1 MAAEGT
7 RAVAERTET
16 RGERRAA
23 GASPDDGPHAAD
35 ERDGFHARYAHRTAR
50 RILGVLG
57 FVGSHTAPVRLTDVS
72 RGTSLDTGTT
82 HRILSTLV
90 EAGYLHKD
98 ARTRRYSIG
107 FEILKLGQT
116 APAYSL
122 FVARSQPFLV
132 RLAAELGATVVV
144 ASRQGPQV
152 MLLRAIHGPADAVHP
167 FCRNLPEFVDAHAT
181 APGKVLLAYSPRE
194 QVVSLYKVVP
204 LRRHTARTITNPT
217 RLLAELETIRAQQHA
232 VDNSGLVQGLEG
244 ISVPVFNPSGDVN
257 YALWV
262 HLPSDQRGNAARR
275 QAIAQ
280 ASRVA
285 REIIH
290 YTTGRAPLVWS

>member
-1 MAAEGT
+1 MAAVEA
-7 RAVAERTET
+7 RASAERAD
-16 RGERRAA
+16 AA
-23 GASPDDGPHAAD
+23 GDRRDPRGRSGGSAPPVDDSDA
-35 ERDGFHARYAHRTAR
+35 FHARYAHRTAR

-57 FVGSHTAPVRLTDVS
+57 FVGAHTTPVRLTDVS
-72 RGTSLDTGTT
+72 RGTGLDTGTT

-122 FVARSQPFLV
+122 FVARSEPFLV

-152 MLLRAIHGPADAVHP
+152 MLLRAIYGPPETVHP
-167 FCRNLPEFVDAHAT
+167 FCRALPEYVDAHAT
-181 APGKVLLAYSPRE
+181 APGKVLLAFSPRE

-204 LRRHTARTITNPT
+204 LRRHTARTVTNPT

-262 HLPSDQRGNAARR
+262 QLPPEMRGTAARR
-275 QAIAQ
+275 HATAQ
-280 ASRVA
+280 ATRTA

-290 YTTGRAPLVWS
+290 YTTGRAPLAWS